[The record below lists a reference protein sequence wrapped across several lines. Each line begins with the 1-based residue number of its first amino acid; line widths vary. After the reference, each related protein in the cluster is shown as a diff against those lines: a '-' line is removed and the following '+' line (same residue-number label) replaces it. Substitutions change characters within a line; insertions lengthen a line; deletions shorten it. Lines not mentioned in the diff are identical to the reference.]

1 MAQPLPRPL
10 RQAPTDPAFDVG
22 RVPAFDA
29 GRAPAFDPA
38 RVRRDFPVFTPGLFE
53 PRLAYLDSAASA
65 QKPRAVIDAVSGF
78 YSSSYSNVHR
88 GIHPIA
94 ARADAAY
101 EAARATVARW
111 LGAPRPR
118 DVVFVRGTTEAI
130 NLVARSFLRPRL
142 AAGDEVLV
150 TELEHHSN
158 VVPWQIVCEEAGA
171 RVVAAPID
179 DRGALLVDELARR
192 IGPRTRMLAV
202 THVSNALGTVVPVAE
217 VCRLAR
223 ERGVPVLVDGAQAVP
238 HGPVDVEGL
247 GCDFYA
253 VSGHKMFGPTG
264 IGALWARGEH
274 LAAMPP
280 FQGGGGMIRSVAF
293 DGTEYAPPPARFEAG
308 TPHVAGAVGL
318 AAAIEYLEALDPG
331 GAMAAAAAHE
341 QRLLAEATARLAEI
355 PGVRVVGTAP
365 DKVGVLSFV
374 VDGAH
379 PHDVGTVLAAE
390 GVAVRAGHHCA
401 QPLMDRLGLA
411 ATTRAS
417 FAFYNDGEDV
427 EALVRG
433 VGRAREIFGR

>member
-1 MAQPLPRPL
+1 MAQPLPRPVP
-10 RQAPTDPAFDVG
+10 AAPAFDV
-22 RVPAFDA
+22 A
-29 GRAPAFDPA
+29 G
-38 RVRRDFPVFTPGLFE
+38 VRRDFPVFTPGLYE

-65 QKPRAVIDAVSGF
+65 QKPRAVIDAVSDF
-78 YSSSYSNVHR
+78 YSVSYSNVHR

-101 EAARATVARW
+101 EGARATVGRW

-142 AAGDEVLV
+142 SEGDEVLV
-150 TELEHHSN
+150 TELEHHAN
-158 VVPWQIVCEEAGA
+158 VVPWQIVCAEAGA
-171 RVVAAPID
+171 RLVAAPID

-192 IGPRTRMLAV
+192 IGPRTKMVAV
-202 THVSNALGTVVPVAE
+202 AHVSNALGTVVPVAE
-217 VCRLAR
+217 VCRLAG

-238 HGPVDVEGL
+238 HGPVDVAAL

-253 VSGHKMFGPTG
+253 ISGHKMFGPTG
-264 IGALWARGEH
+264 IGALWARGDH

-293 DGTEYAPPPARFEAG
+293 AGTEYAPPPARFEAG

-318 AAAIEYLEALDPG
+318 AAAVEYLEALDAG

-341 QRLLAEATARLAEI
+341 EGLLAEATARLAEI
-355 PGVRVVGTAP
+355 PGVHVVGTAP
-365 DKVGVLSFV
+365 EKLGVLSFV

-379 PHDVGTVLAAE
+379 PHDVGTVLASE

-417 FAFYNDGEDV
+417 FAFYNDREDV
-427 EALVRG
+427 DALVRG
-433 VGRAREIFGR
+433 VVRAREIFGR

>member
-1 MAQPLPRPL
+1 MAQPLSRPL
-10 RQAPTDPAFDVG
+10 PRTPPAPAFDVE
-22 RVPAFDA
+22 
-29 GRAPAFDPA
+29 
-38 RVRRDFPVFTPGLFE
+38 RVRRDFPVLTPGLFE

-65 QKPRAVIDAVSGF
+65 QKPRAVIDAVSDF
-78 YSSSYSNVHR
+78 YSASYSNVHR

-101 EAARATVARW
+101 EGARATVARW
-111 LGAPRPR
+111 LGASRPR

-130 NLVARSFLRPRL
+130 NLVARSFLRPGL
-142 AAGDEVLV
+142 AEGDEVLV
-150 TELEHHSN
+150 TELEHHAN

-171 RVVAAPID
+171 RLVAAPID
-179 DRGALLVDELARR
+179 DRGALLVEELERR
-192 IGPRTRMLAV
+192 IGPRTRMIAV
-202 THVSNALGTVVPVAE
+202 AHVSNALGTVVPVAE
-217 VCRLAR
+217 VCRIAR

-238 HGPVDVEGL
+238 HGPVDVAAL

-253 VSGHKMFGPTG
+253 ISGHKMFGPTG

-274 LAAMPP
+274 LEAMPP

-293 DGTEYAPPPARFEAG
+293 EGTEYAPPPARFEAG

-318 AAAIEYLEALDPG
+318 AAAVEYLEALDPG

-341 QRLLAEATARLAEI
+341 ESLLAEATARLAEI
-355 PGVRVVGTAP
+355 PGLRVVGTAP
-365 DKVGVLSFV
+365 EKVGVLSFV
-374 VDGAH
+374 VDGVH

-417 FAFYNDGEDV
+417 FAFYNDRDDV
-427 EALVRG
+427 DALVRG
-433 VGRAREIFGR
+433 VVRAREIFGR